1 MLLRSFVSACPQQA
15 TNAGDVISESAPR
28 RRTASVV
35 LVLAVVGLIGAVRLL
50 LWYWPGS
57 FFHNPASGTW
67 TALAWDFAHGEF
79 YRPVLSPLGFGGT
92 RYMPVLFMLYG
103 ALIRLHVDPITAGV
117 LLMQISV
124 VMVAIALY
132 VALRAADVRPM
143 LALPF
148 AATPWASVTYQKFST
163 DMRVDYLAASFVLIA
178 IAAVCLA
185 MKDSRSRWLWCA
197 GAACVLATF
206 SKITEIAFVVPI
218 ACALAAGQSRARAA
232 RFAGLTLAVCL
243 LVFGAL
249 EWASAGHLVDNFQ
262 ATITAGMRVS
272 DLWHRGLPTFLWQLV
287 GDPLIGAPF
296 LLAAWSLMT
305 AVRRR
310 TWSTT
315 DSYFLTATVITA
327 VIFASPGTSSNHMI
341 ELQIATAVVIAVA
354 VERGRLPDKLVAN
367 VYAVL
372 VAVLI
377 ALVLP
382 LPWMPSPTRTL
393 RLLGPRQRA
402 TVEEIREE
410 FLPPTASYLS
420 LDPIVPVLLHQRPIV
435 LDQFSLNLFV
445 VNDTAA
451 GRNLRTRVRAR
462 SFATIVLDDEDGV
475 FARDLQPLVRLI
487 AADYEICAVR
497 RPFVIF

>member
-1 MLLRSFVSACPQQA
+1 MVLL
-15 TNAGDVISESAPR
+15 
-28 RRTASVV
+28 
-35 LVLAVVGLIGAVRLL
+35 LAAVGLIGAVRLL

-341 ELQIATAVVIAVA
+341 ELQVATALAVAVA
-354 VERGRLPDKLVAN
+354 VERGSLPDRLVTV
-367 VYAVL
+367 VYGALVVVL
-372 VAVLI
+372 V

-382 LPWMPSPTRTL
+382 LPWMPSPTKTL
-393 RLLGPRQRA
+393 RRLGPHQRA

-410 FLPPTASYLS
+410 FLPSTSSYLS
-420 LDPIVPVLLHQRPIV
+420 LDPIVPVLLHQRPSV
-435 LDQFSLNLFV
+435 LDPFSLNLFV

-451 GRNLRTRVRAR
+451 GQNLRARVRAR
-462 SFATIVLDDEDGV
+462 SFATIVLDDDEGVLADDLPPGGDGYEQATSRLV
-475 FARDLQPLVRLI
+475 AAAQPLVRLI
-487 AADYEICAVR
+487 AADYVICAVR
-497 RPFVIF
+497 HPFVILRPRNTACGRSEN